1 MDHCPKGMK
10 NMKMLEIAADIDN
23 LDEVT
28 AFIDEQLEEVGFPM
42 KTIMHIELCVEEIF
56 SNISNYAYENGKGMA
71 KITAEQLSDPERV
84 CIIFSD
90 SGTPFDPLSN
100 PDPDTSNTLKNDKIG
115 GLGIFMVKQQ
125 MDGISYSYKNGCN
138 ILTIEKLL

>member
-1 MDHCPKGMK
+1 MK
-10 NMKMLEIAADIDN
+10 KLEIEADIDR

-28 AFIDEQLEEVGFPM
+28 EFIDEQLEEAGFPM

-56 SNISNYAYENGKGMA
+56 SNISNYAYEGSKGMTE
-71 KITAEQLSDPERV
+71 ITVEHLSDPERV

-100 PDPDTSNTLKNDKIG
+100 PDPDTSETLTSDRVG

-125 MDGISYSYKNGCN
+125 MDGISYSYKNGCH

>member
-1 MDHCPKGMK
+1 
-10 NMKMLEIAADIDN
+10 MKMLEIAADIDN

-28 AFIDEQLEEVGFPM
+28 AFIDEQLEEFGFPM
-42 KTIMHIELCVEEIF
+42 KTILHIELCVEEIF
-56 SNISNYAYENGKGMA
+56 SNISNYAYEDGKGIA
-71 KITAEQLSDPERV
+71 KITVEQLFNPERV

-90 SGTPFDPLSN
+90 SGMPFDPLSN
-100 PDPDTSNTLKNDKIG
+100 PDPDTSDTLTSERVG